1 MKKGFAPLVLVII
14 VLVVA
19 TIGAV
24 AYIQLK
30 PKFTSQPAVSQSPQ
44 TTAIQPSPISVQT
57 DETANWKIYEDKQN
71 KFSLKYPDYKEV
83 NIFQTDKKN
92 NFPPIP
98 YCTKQSTGISLA
110 VFAIEMYST
119 ETVQK
124 RSAIYEPM
132 PDLYLTIAVFPYSQN
147 MTIED
152 WYKQNCFDQSGTKTE
167 TVINGL
173 KGLKISGGLGAGG
186 ANTRIVLLPKYDKI
200 YLISSESTPN
210 LSETILSTFRFD

>member
-1 MKKGFAPLVLVII
+1 MFPSSRVK
-14 VLVVA
+14 
-19 TIGAV
+19 
-24 AYIQLK
+24 
-30 PKFTSQPAVSQSPQ
+30 TSQLTQTSP
-44 TTAIQPSPISVQT
+44 TPDASREPNGSA
-57 DETANWKIYEDKQN
+57 ETANWKIYEDKQN

-124 RSAIYEPM
+124 RTATYEPM